1 MAAHRRSGQRGITFV
16 GLVLVAVILAAAGV
30 VIAQVIPT
38 LIELQAV
45 HKAANRAATEG
56 QTVYDVRAIFDKA
69 AQIDDIK
76 SVEGK
81 DLVVTKVGERIV
93 VAFSYEREIHLFG
106 PAWLTLKYEGQSK

>member
-1 MAAHRRSGQRGITFV
+1 M
-16 GLVLVAVILAAAGV
+16 ILAAAGV